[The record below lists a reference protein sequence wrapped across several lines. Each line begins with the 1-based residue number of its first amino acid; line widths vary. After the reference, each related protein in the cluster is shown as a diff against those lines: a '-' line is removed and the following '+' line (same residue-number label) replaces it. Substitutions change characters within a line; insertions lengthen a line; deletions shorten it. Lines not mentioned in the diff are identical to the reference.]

1 MIRAA
6 NTINEKGAKLTFH
19 WVPGHTDLTGNEK
32 ADEMAKTGAYK
43 MPITYQTSYAMLG
56 LQVKQLA
63 IDEWYRKLEKH
74 CINNPNSNNHYSY
87 CYGLDPLD
95 QGYAT
100 GFIILPLDYKSCRF
114 AMLPRYPPLG
124 VVIRWHV
131 CISVDS

>member
-1 MIRAA
+1 MLIY
-6 NTINEKGAKLTFH
+6 KLNILA
-19 WVPGHTDLTGNEK
+19 VNKLLNSPLGVKRELPAE
-32 ADEMAKTGAYK
+32 
-43 MPITYQTSYAMLG
+43 PIT
-56 LQVKQLA
+56 
-63 IDEWYRKLEKH
+63 
-74 CINNPNSNNHYSY
+74 

-100 GFIILPLDYKSCRF
+100 GLIILPLDYKSCRF